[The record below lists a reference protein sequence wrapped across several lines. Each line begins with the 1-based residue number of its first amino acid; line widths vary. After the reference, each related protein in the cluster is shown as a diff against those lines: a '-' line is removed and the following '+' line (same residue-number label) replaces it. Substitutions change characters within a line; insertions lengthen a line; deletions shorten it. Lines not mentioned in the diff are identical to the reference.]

1 MSNMSEVT
9 FIIVNRGGKEIDR
22 VVKNFNET
30 FKKYFSNI
38 EFIIVEQRDNLPF
51 KRGQLYNIGVGF
63 CKSEY
68 IGLIDNDIINL
79 DSFDPI
85 QKYNEFGGPYVSF
98 DVITQ
103 IRFKNGDDYE
113 KLFSEKRPSG
123 FGAFDFMKRDD
134 FMKVNGFSN
143 LCIGWGAEDN
153 ILNEK
158 IKFKRF
164 VHALGHITHPKRVNK
179 EQKLSDYNKVVY
191 KKYLAKTINGD
202 YDGCKQTTFR
212 LINSETIGN
221 VTYLMVDDIG
231 VSDDFK
237 YKKEYNEIKTIECE
251 YNKPLY
257 GYSIC
262 ITAYKSKNYIK
273 ETLDSVFAQTWFK
286 AHDNWEVIVGI
297 DGCKETLDYL
307 KTIMSDYKGLNV
319 YMMDS
324 NKGTYITTNTIMTLA
339 KYENLI
345 RFDSDD
351 IMKPT
356 MIDTID
362 AKKKNSEYMNLGFV
376 CFGNESGRIGVGN
389 GSAFITKTAFEKC
402 GGYQPWICAADYDLK
417 VRANE
422 LFKCSEIKEPLFER
436 RVSSNSLQYSN
447 ETGMKSE
454 IRMKYHEYIEN
465 ETKKHLVIKKETN
478 SFKTIYLSNAV
489 VIKNTIPIKNK
500 NNSHSMELIYGQV
513 NGIDQGEYKLR
524 KFNARKKSV
533 VKKKVDSNQKLI
545 LISSIYPQYD

>member
-1 MSNMSEVT
+1 MSEVT

-30 FKKYFSNI
+30 FKNYFSNI
-38 EFIIVEQRDNLPF
+38 EFIIVEQHDNLPF

-79 DSFDPI
+79 DFFDPI
-85 QKYNEFGGPYVSF
+85 QKYNEFGGPYVAF

-103 IRFKNGDDYE
+103 IRFKSGDDYE
-113 KLFSEKRPSG
+113 KLFSEKRLSG

-134 FMKVNGFSN
+134 FIKVNGFSN

-164 VHALGHITHPKRVNK
+164 IHDLGHITHPKRVNK

-212 LINSETIGN
+212 LINSETRGN
-221 VTYLMVDDIG
+221 VTYLMVDNIG

-251 YNKPLY
+251 YNKSLY

-286 AHDNWEVIVGI
+286 THDNWEVIVGI
-297 DGCKETLDYL
+297 DGCEETLNYL

-324 NKGTYITTNTIMTLA
+324 NKGTYITTNTIMT
-339 KYENLI
+339 NLI

-356 MIDTID
+356 MIETID

-376 CFGNESGRIGVGN
+376 CFGNENGRVGIGN
-389 GSAFITKTAFEKC
+389 GQVFITKTAFEKC

-417 VRANE
+417 VRVNE
-422 LFKCSEIKEPLFER
+422 LFKCSEIKEPLFAR
-436 RVSSNSLQYSN
+436 RISSNSLQYSN

-454 IRMKYHEYIEN
+454 IRMKYHKYIEN

-478 SFKTIYLSNAV
+478 SFKTIYLSDAV
-489 VIKNTIPIKNK
+489 VIKNTIPTKNK
-500 NNSHSMELIYGQV
+500 NNSHSMELIYSQI
-513 NGIDQGEYKLR
+513 NGVDQGEYKLR
-524 KFNARKKSV
+524 KLNSRKRNI
-533 VKKKVDSNQKLI
+533 VKKNLDSNLNLI
-545 LISSIYPQYD
+545 GILSIYPQYD